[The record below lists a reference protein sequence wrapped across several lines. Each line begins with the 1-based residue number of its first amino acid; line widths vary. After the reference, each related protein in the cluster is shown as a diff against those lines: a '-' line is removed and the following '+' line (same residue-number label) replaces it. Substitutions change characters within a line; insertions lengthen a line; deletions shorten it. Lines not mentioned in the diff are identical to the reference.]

1 MQILEEKGLNFTEIH
16 YLKNPLSLE
25 QLKELSKKLNLSP
38 GEFVRKGDIKKL
50 DLNIELTNDKDV
62 FQHMV
67 KYPKIIERP
76 IILKGNKAVIGR
88 PPEKLM
94 ELF

>member
-1 MQILEEKGLNFTEIH
+1 VQILEEKGVDFEEIH

-25 QLKELSKKLNLSP
+25 QLKELSKNLNLAP

-50 DLNIELTNDKDV
+50 DLNIDLTNDKDV

-67 KYPKIIERP
+67 KHPKIIERP
-76 IILKGNKAVIGR
+76 IILNGDKAVIGR
-88 PPEKLM
+88 PPDRVL

>member
-1 MQILEEKGLNFTEIH
+1 MQILEEIGIDFEEIH

-25 QLKELSKKLNLSP
+25 QLKELSKNLNLAP

-76 IILKGNKAVIGR
+76 IIIIGNNAIIGR
-88 PPEKLM
+88 HPENIFKIL
-94 ELF
+94 